1 MFFFKWWS
9 CAQPTLTRL
18 VWVGTR
24 GTNYCNVSD
33 TVNERQDK
41 KPNRWKHLDIVYND
55 HRSSHHN
62 LKFRRTLPLSCNLKN
77 LFTRVLTWRSRT
89 FECWLFK
96 ARCSGHCFSV
106 VDVGGA
112 VDESLS
118 SVDNISPKTRCWP
131 TSLVHIC
138 CHVIIG
144 YWQQVTWL

>member
-77 LFTRVLTWRSRT
+77 LFTSSDLTESYVWMLTLQGSVLRS
-89 FECWLFK
+89 LLQ
-96 ARCSGHCFSV
+96 SV